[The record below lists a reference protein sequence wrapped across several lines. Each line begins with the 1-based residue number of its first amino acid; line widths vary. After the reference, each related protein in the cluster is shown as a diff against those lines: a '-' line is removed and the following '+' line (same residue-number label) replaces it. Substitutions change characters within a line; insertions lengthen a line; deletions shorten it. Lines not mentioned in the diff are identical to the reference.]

1 MGAQMWYNDPTM
13 QMVLRTMGSESI
25 KEIFGHWVAP
35 RMIFAGRVG
44 AMALPMILSFICDKQ
59 KAFILCDPAVEKHA
73 RSVATDFEEAGFE
86 TKIWNESAPEPPVS
100 LVEKCSEE
108 MTSFEP
114 DLLIAVG
121 GGSTIDLAKA
131 AWILYEQPGYDLSQV
146 NPLVPLGL
154 RKKALL
160 AAYPTTSG
168 TGSEVTW
175 ASILTDDTVTPPVKM
190 ELSSMEI
197 VPDFAVLVPE
207 FAAGMPPR
215 MTAGTGLDALAHA
228 VDGYLTSYD
237 IDISDALATKAIE
250 LVFRFL
256 PKAYKAP
263 NDMEARHR
271 MHTAATMAG
280 LAFGNT
286 QCALTHSLG
295 HSVGKVFNMHHGIA
309 VGIFIPYAIQY
320 YSKVSTKYMKLAR
333 GMDIRVKD
341 KAKCLEKLV
350 SKFKEFLLS
359 FDVPYALKEHGI
371 TREDWERHLDD
382 VTRYAFE
389 DACTP
394 ASPRPTSPPEIKKM
408 LEYAYEG
415 KDIDF

>member
-1 MGAQMWYNDPTM
+1 MGTTMWYNDPTM
-13 QMVLRTMGSESI
+13 QMVLRTMGSESV

-35 RMIFAGRVG
+35 RMIFSGRVG
-44 AMALPMILSFICDKQ
+44 AMALPMILSFMCERQ

-73 RSVATDFEEAGFE
+73 KSVAADFEEAGFE
-86 TKIWNESAPEPPVS
+86 TKIWSESAPEPPVS

-108 MTSFEP
+108 MTGFEP
-114 DLLIAVG
+114 DLIIAVG

-207 FAAGMPPR
+207 FAAGMPPK

-228 VDGYLTSYD
+228 VDGYLTCYD

-256 PKAYKAP
+256 PKAYKTP

-271 MHTAATMAG
+271 MHTAATIAG

-295 HSVGKVFNMHHGIA
+295 HSVGKTFDIHHGII
-309 VGIFIPYAIQY
+309 VGVFIPYSIQY
-320 YSKVSTKYMKLAR
+320 YSKVSSKYVKLAR
-333 GMDIRVKD
+333 EMGIEARD
-341 KAKCLEKLV
+341 KAECLEKLV

-359 FDVPYALKEHGI
+359 LDVPYALKEHGI
-371 TREDWERHLDD
+371 SKEKWEQNLDD
-382 VTRYAFE
+382 VTKYAFE
-389 DACTP
+389 DVCTA
-394 ASPRPTSPPEIKKM
+394 ASPRPTSPPEVRKM